1 MSGVITSEGGRV
13 VGEGVKLVCPPGA
26 VETPVTV
33 TVTLEDPSKYCG
45 LLVQNDLENDVT
57 FCAPIINLQPN
68 GHHFKRGVEL
78 TVRLK
83 EMISSF
89 DEVVILHGKETCF
102 GKIAWQDITKNTIK
116 SNERSD
122 EVLILTDRFS
132 IIAAF
137 IKRTLILTKD
147 IACRLNFLGFSHSLL
162 VLFNDKSVPNQLA
175 VVFVS
180 EDVENE
186 AFFQED
192 KTSVLVHL
200 KEEGFREIFMRPV
213 KGQDDKRI
221 YNHEE
226 LKVSV
231 FLEDDYKCSSSELP
245 VVVESSTWWSTGHA
259 IKLPL
264 QSTKQD
270 KILCGRITVKGEY
283 GNSNE
288 KQFCELGQLEVV
300 K

>member
-1 MSGVITSEGGRV
+1 M

-26 VETPVTV
+26 VERPVNV
-33 TVTLEDPSKYCG
+33 KITLEDPSKYCG
-45 LLVQNDLENDVT
+45 LLVQNDLENDIM
-57 FCAPIINLQPN
+57 FCAPVINLQPN
-68 GHHFKRGVEL
+68 GYLFKREVEL

-83 EMISSF
+83 GTLSSF
-89 DEVVILHGKETCF
+89 DEVVILHGKETCL
-102 GKIAWQDITKNTIK
+102 GQIAWQDITQNTIK

-122 EVLILTDRFS
+122 EVIITTERFS
-132 IIAAF
+132 RIAAF
-137 IKRTLILTKD
+137 IKRSLILTKD
-147 IACRLNFLGFSHSLL
+147 IASRLNLLGFNHSLL
-162 VLFNDKSVPNQLA
+162 LLFNDKSVASQLA

-180 EDVENE
+180 EDVKNE

-200 KEEGFREIFMRPV
+200 KEEGFREIFMCPV
-213 KGQDDKRI
+213 KGQDDRRI

-231 FLEDDYKCSSSELP
+231 FLEEDYKCSSSDIP
-245 VVVESSTWWSTGHA
+245 VVVESWAWWSTGHA

-264 QSTKQD
+264 ESTNSNQD

-283 GNSNE
+283 GNSKE
-288 KQFCELGQLEVV
+288 RQFCELGELDGS
-300 K
+300 KMNND

>member
-1 MSGVITSEGGRV
+1 M

-26 VETPVTV
+26 IERPVTV
-33 TVTLEDPSKYCG
+33 TVTLEDPAKYCG
-45 LLVQNDLENDVT
+45 LLVQNDLENDIM

-68 GHHFKRGVEL
+68 GHIFKRGVEL

-83 EMISSF
+83 ETISSF
-89 DEVVILHGKETCF
+89 NEVVILHGKETCL
-102 GKIAWQDITKNTIK
+102 GTIAWEDITHNTIE
-116 SNERSD
+116 SNETSD
-122 EVLILTDRFS
+122 EVLITTERFS

-147 IACRLNFLGFSHSLL
+147 IASRLNLLGFNHSLL
-162 VLFNDKSVPNQLA
+162 VLFNDKSVPHQLA
-175 VVFVS
+175 VIFVS

-192 KTSVLVHL
+192 KTSVLVQL
-200 KEEGFREIFMRPV
+200 KEEGFREIFIPSV
-213 KGQDDKRI
+213 KGEDDQRI

-231 FLEDDYKCSSSELP
+231 SLGEDYKCSSSDLT

-264 QSTKQD
+264 ESTEVKRD
-270 KILCGRITVKGEY
+270 KILCGRITVKGKY
-283 GNSNE
+283 GNSKE
-288 KQFCELGQLEVV
+288 RHFCELGT
-300 K
+300 